1 MEKILILLPS
11 AIIAIIWLSAVIR
24 CDRRATRMS
33 KDLERAKIKERAELI
48 VQRDRAKENK

>member
-11 AIIAIIWLSAVIR
+11 AIIAIIWLYAVIR

-33 KDLERAKIKERAELI
+33 KDLNRKKIKERAELI
-48 VQRDRAKENK
+48 VHRDRAKENK

>member
-33 KDLERAKIKERAELI
+33 NDLNRGKIKERAELI